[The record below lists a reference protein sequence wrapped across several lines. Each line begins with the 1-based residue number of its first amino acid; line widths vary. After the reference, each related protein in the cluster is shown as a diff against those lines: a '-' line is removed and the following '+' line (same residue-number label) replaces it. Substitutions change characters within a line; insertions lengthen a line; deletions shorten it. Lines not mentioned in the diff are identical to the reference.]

1 MIAYFLE
8 RPYLIAILIALVI
21 LTLFVCVKAG
31 QASARRGR
39 ANEAIIKK
47 LKEENE
53 ILRQKLE
60 ALLTFINEHKEV

>member
-1 MIAYFLE
+1 MKE
-8 RPYLIAILIALVI
+8 E
-21 LTLFVCVKAG
+21 AG
-31 QASARRGR
+31 KRFSLNAEEIPSITMEYEKFDIRVENTR
-39 ANEAIIKK
+39 